1 MKALR
6 TGKLG
11 AFAILDAIRGVEGGP
26 EKYRRIVS
34 AEYARYRQDRRE
46 VYRME
51 QRWPDAPFWQRRH
64 HDEEIEEPFALR
76 QSGGR

>member
-11 AFAILDAIRGVEGGP
+11 AFALLDAIRGIEGGSL
-26 EKYRRIVS
+26 KYYKIIT
-34 AEYARYRQDRRE
+34 AEHHHYESDRRT

-51 QRWPDAPFWQRRH
+51 QRWSRSTFWRRRH
-64 HDEEIEEPFALR
+64 AGERCDCEQGRHS
-76 QSGGR
+76 SGDL